1 MRLASFLL
9 FLALPQAQ
17 AGPDNAGACA
27 EGREKVFVVESGC
40 TKESKTCKALF
51 KKEDLP
57 KGKACGT
64 PVKGLEW
71 NVPREP
77 FFKACQKESAALA
90 EKANNGELNG
100 LCQEMVSPFPDGN
113 HR

>member
-9 FLALPQAQ
+9 FLALPQAE
-17 AGPDNAGACA
+17 AGPDNEGACTA
-27 EGREKVFVVESGC
+27 YVVESGC

-57 KGKACGT
+57 KGKECGT
-64 PVKGLEW
+64 PKKGLEW
-71 NVPREP
+71 VVPNEP
-77 FFKACQKESAALA
+77 FFKACQKEAAALA
-90 EKANNGELNG
+90 ERANKGELKG
-100 LCQEMVSPFPDGN
+100 LCQEMARFPDGN

>member
-17 AGPDNAGACA
+17 ATQDDS
-27 EGREKVFVVESGC
+27 FDTFLVVESTC

-57 KGKACGT
+57 KGKECGK
-64 PVKGLEW
+64 P
-71 NVPREP
+71 P
-77 FFKACQKESAALA
+77 
-90 EKANNGELNG
+90 
-100 LCQEMVSPFPDGN
+100 
-113 HR
+113 

>member
-17 AGPDNAGACA
+17 AGPDNKAACDSY
-27 EGREKVFVVESGC
+27 VVESGC
-40 TKESKTCKALF
+40 SKESKTCKALF